1 MKSLMTKGVPTGS
14 SSPQMQEITFAR
26 KQKES
31 NDVNKAFDDWK
42 LVLKHSKHYE
52 MLKKHKHYT
61 GESRSKWIMKTST
74 SPRNKERIK
83 RGVEYFR
90 SLVWSN
96 VEKSR
101 AVPLAVDRIMF
112 EKMLRFVKESNRGC
126 KWAFFCVGS
135 CLRIDPSSPR
145 QKMLVKL
152 MR

>member
-1 MKSLMTKGVPTGS
+1 MTKGTPTGRA
-14 SSPQMQEITFAR
+14 SPQMQEITFAR

-31 NDVNKAFDDWK
+31 NHVTKASADWK
-42 LVLKHSKHYE
+42 LVAKHSKHYE

-96 VEKSR
+96 LEQTR
-101 AVPLAVDRIMF
+101 AVLLAVDRTMF
-112 EKMLRFVKESNRGC
+112 EKTLRFVKESNKGS
-126 KWAFFCVGS
+126 KWAFFGIGS
-135 CLRIDPSSPR
+135 CVRIDPSSPR
-145 QKMLVKL
+145 LKLLAKL

>member
-1 MKSLMTKGVPTGS
+1 MTKGTPTGRA
-14 SSPQMQEITFAR
+14 SPQMQEITFAR
-26 KQKES
+26 KS
-31 NDVNKAFDDWK
+31 LHGNKASDDWQ
-42 LVLKHSKHYE
+42 LVAKHSKHYE
-52 MLKKHKHYT
+52 TLKKHKHYT
-61 GESRSKWIMKTST
+61 GFSRNKWIMKTST

-112 EKMLRFVKESNRGC
+112 EKTLRFVKQANKGS
-126 KWAFFCVGS
+126 KWAFFWRGS
-135 CLRIDPSSPR
+135 CVRIDPSSPR
-145 QKMLVKL
+145 QKLLMKL